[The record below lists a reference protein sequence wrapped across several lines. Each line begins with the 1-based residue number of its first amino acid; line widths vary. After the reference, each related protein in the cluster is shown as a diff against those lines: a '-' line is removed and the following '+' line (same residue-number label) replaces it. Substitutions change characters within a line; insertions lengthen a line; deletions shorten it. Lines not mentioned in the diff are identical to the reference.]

1 MHFLNFCYQPSLF
14 ENRNYEQKVFIYRL
28 GGGTYGPT
36 GVYFTADSN
45 AQAILTQPPEVL
57 VADEGEQDDLGH
69 IQNFDEDSDH
79 ALNLKAGENDK
90 EEEISDVSDGEEDIE
105 FDSDKETEILKS
117 SMVHAEDSSLN
128 VIKDQNL

>member
-1 MHFLNFCYQPSLF
+1 MNKKYLF
-14 ENRNYEQKVFIYRL
+14 YRL

-69 IQNFDEDSDH
+69 IQNFDEDSSDN
-79 ALNLKAGENDK
+79 ALNSKAGENDK
-90 EEEISDVSDGEEDIE
+90 EGEISDVSDGEEDIE
-105 FDSDKETEILKS
+105 FDSDKETEILKT

-128 VIKDQNL
+128 VMND